1 MSDAG
6 DNHESSGIKSHTR
19 QKLEVTIVVPNGDD
33 IFIHT
38 NKINRKTTLKLTCF
52 S

>member
-6 DNHESSGIKSHTR
+6 DNHESSGIKSHTS

-33 IFIHT
+33 MLYTGI
-38 NKINRKTTLKLTCF
+38 KLTEKPH
-52 S
+52 